1 MKFNNIKI
9 LMFMA
14 LCSASSEMSA
24 FIHTNFNRPYDINFR
39 MTEWKG
45 TSFTFGINTEY
56 GRTSKCKNLSD
67 DTLGA
72 LQIFND
78 SESSLAML
86 MGANRGSSPHAL
98 ASFFESPR
106 VNATDDGVRGHFK
119 LNGKYE
125 ELALTLYGKYRLP
138 IKSVPGNFDL
148 YLYAP
153 LCYKGISGVNWVDQT
168 KSVNNADLYV
178 YNYLTS
184 DIENIAK
191 DLGNLDLSSWN
202 KFGVSDL
209 VCLLSYYYDFKQMK
223 EHLKNV
229 RLTTRVGLSIPSG
242 SKKDEDKV
250 FSLPMGNDGAWGVP
264 IALAIDLDF
273 IYNIRAGLE
282 FEMFFLSDD
291 ERVRRLKTDENQTD
305 FLVLNKGKA
314 TKSFG
319 STWKFN
325 LFLQAQRF
333 FKGLSAM
340 VAYQFLKH
348 DDDKLTAQSNN
359 FNYHVI
365 NSAESLKEWGTQ
377 NFVFQLNYDFFNEC
391 KKSWFKPQISFFY
404 KLPVSGKR
412 VINAQTFG
420 GQIALNF

>member
-1 MKFNNIKI
+1 M
-9 LMFMA
+9 
-14 LCSASSEMSA
+14 C
-24 FIHTNFNRPYDINFR
+24 
-39 MTEWKG
+39 
-45 TSFTFGINTEY
+45 
-56 GRTSKCKNLSD
+56 
-67 DTLGA
+67 
-72 LQIFND
+72 
-78 SESSLAML
+78 
-86 MGANRGSSPHAL
+86 
-98 ASFFESPR
+98 
-106 VNATDDGVRGHFK
+106 
-119 LNGKYE
+119 
-125 ELALTLYGKYRLP
+125 YR
-138 IKSVPGNFDL
+138 
-148 YLYAP
+148 
-153 LCYKGISGVNWVDQT
+153 GISDVNWVDQT
-168 KSVNNADLYV
+168 KNVNNADLYV

-184 DIENIAK
+184 DIENVAR

-242 SKKDEDKV
+242 SEKDEDKV

-273 IYNIRAGLE
+273 VYNIRAGLE
-282 FEMFFLSDD
+282 FEMFFLSDA

-305 FLVLNKGKA
+305 FLLLHKGKA

-333 FKGLSAM
+333 LKGLSAM

-391 KKSWFKPQISFFY
+391 KNSWFKPQISLFY

-412 VINAQTFG
+412 VINAHTFG
-420 GQIALNF
+420 GQLALGF